1 MLNIGARTKVNKTFK
16 QTNRI
21 KRTKREKRDKR
32 GETWRASIDRRS
44 SATLRPSV
52 TFYESFPLSQWI
64 IFSPRIVDH
73 VRSKCSSKRMSGII
87 YTSGRNA
94 SGINKRNKGK
104 RREWLVAEMPL
115 FISLWRRGQIPVILS
130 SFYSLFSRNIP
141 PQEYI

>member
-1 MLNIGARTKVNKTFK
+1 MA
-16 QTNRI
+16 
-21 KRTKREKRDKR
+21 
-32 GETWRASIDRRS
+32 GEYRS
-44 SATLRPSV
+44 TIIRNFTSVRYVLRK
-52 TFYESFPLSQWI
+52 FPLSQWI

-73 VRSKCSSKRMSGII
+73 VRSKCSSNRMSGII

-141 PQEYI
+141 PPRNIFNFYHCTLLSSLRISPLKMFLSWKEILVAK